1 MGGKRFKDPIYGYIE
16 IEEEIIAQVVD
27 SASFQRLRD
36 VIQTSYSPLYASAV
50 HNRFVH
56 SIGVYHLG
64 CIASK
69 AFQNE
74 EIHSQVPRIDDY
86 IRIFQLACL
95 LHDVGHAPFSHTG
108 EKHFLTAGERTLLH
122 GRLVDLT
129 QDSALKEEIRK
140 NAYKAAPHELMSAI
154 VALRTFSEIIPIEMR
169 SFFARCITGY
179 KYDMY
184 MDKAKSILNCLIE
197 LLNSKIIDVD
207 RMDYLIRD
215 SYMTGF
221 DTVKID
227 YIRLLDSIR
236 VVPDERGIY
245 QICYYKTA
253 VSVIENAVYA
263 HDAERKWIQNHPIV
277 LYEVYLLDNIIEQI
291 MRQILNTES
300 LLEQHL
306 SEKGVCIEKYGK
318 VRLMGDSDILYLMK
332 NLPDTALANEYY
344 GRKYRKHPIWKSEAE
359 FQAIFLR
366 QEKQLQIIEDELN
379 DLITHLRSLGLPFVI
394 NEEALRECRSDLEEY
409 EDLLKKESDVM
420 ERKKFESSI
429 AARKQHVR
437 FMEIWESF
445 AKESGV
451 DFEFLIIHADQFN
464 SNFRKQ
470 ELGNIKIILPELR
483 SPCKFEEVSN
493 VLKAQKSK
501 GEKFFFVYY
510 SRRFE
515 GQQISISNLRK
526 QMLKFA
532 NDVDIERESINYK

>member
-1 MGGKRFKDPIYGYIE
+1 MANKRFKDPIYGYIE
-16 IEEEIIAQVVD
+16 IDEKLITQVVD

-36 VIQTSYSPLYASAV
+36 VMQTSYSPLYASAV

-56 SIGVYHLG
+56 SIGVYHLA

-69 AFQNE
+69 AFRNKE
-74 EIHSQVPRIDDY
+74 LRIIIPQIEQY
-86 IRIFQLACL
+86 INIFQLACL

-108 EKHFLTAGERTLLH
+108 EKYFLTKGERGALH
-122 GRLVDLT
+122 ARLVKLT
-129 QDSALKEEIRK
+129 KDTVLDEEIKK

-154 VALRTFSEIIPIEMR
+154 VALETFPKLIPAKMR

-179 KYDMY
+179 KYEKNMNES
-184 MDKAKSILNCLIE
+184 KSILNCLIE
-197 LLNSKIIDVD
+197 SLNSKVIDVD
-207 RMDYLIRD
+207 RLDYLIRD

-236 VVPDERGIY
+236 VMPDESGLY

-277 LYEVYLLDNIIEQI
+277 LYEIYLLNNIFEQI
-291 MRQILNTES
+291 MRKILVTEV
-300 LLEQHL
+300 LLPKYL
-306 SEKGVCIEKYGK
+306 SEKGKRIKHYGT

-332 NLPDTALANEYY
+332 NLEDSSFADEYY
-344 GRKYRKHPIWKSEAE
+344 GRRYRKHPIWKSEAE
-359 FQAIFLR
+359 FQAVFLG
-366 QEKQLQIIEDELN
+366 QEKLLSIIEAEINSLV
-379 DLITHLRSLGLPFVI
+379 THLRSLGLPFII
-394 NEEALRECRSDLEEY
+394 NELSLRECRKDLGDNEILLSKTSDCSEKKKLEI
-409 EDLLKKESDVM
+409 
-420 ERKKFESSI
+420 SI
-429 AARKQHVR
+429 ATRKQHVR
-437 FMEIWESF
+437 FMEIWEGF
-445 AKESGV
+445 AREMDV

-470 ELGNIKIILPELR
+470 ELGNLKILLPELHN
-483 SPCKFEEVSN
+483 PCKFEDVSN

-510 SRRFE
+510 ARKYE

-526 QMLKFA
+526 QMLYFA
-532 NDVDIERESINYK
+532 NEINIDRESINYK